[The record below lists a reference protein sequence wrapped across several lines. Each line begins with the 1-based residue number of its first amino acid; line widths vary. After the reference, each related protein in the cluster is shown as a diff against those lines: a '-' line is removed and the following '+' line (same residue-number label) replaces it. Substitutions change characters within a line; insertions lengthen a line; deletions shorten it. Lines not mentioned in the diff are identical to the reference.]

1 MFNVLLK
8 IGRFGYNHTLAFSFV
23 VGLVAALV
31 GAFLSYLGFPD
42 TMRVHAMWMV
52 LMLLGVF
59 PLFLGYMDSMHNEF
73 KKKIQNK

>member
-8 IGRFGYNHTLAFSFV
+8 IGRFGYNHTLAFSFG
-23 VGLVAALV
+23 VGLVSALV
-31 GAFLSYLGFPD
+31 GALLLYLGISD

-52 LMLLGVF
+52 VMLLGVF
-59 PLFLGYMDSMHNEF
+59 PLFLGYMDFMHNEF